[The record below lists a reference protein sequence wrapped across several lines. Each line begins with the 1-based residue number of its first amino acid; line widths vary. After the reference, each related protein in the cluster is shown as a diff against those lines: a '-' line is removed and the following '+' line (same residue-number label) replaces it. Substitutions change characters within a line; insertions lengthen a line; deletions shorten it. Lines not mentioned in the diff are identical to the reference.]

1 MQYIHGE
8 ARNQGSLFPVSL
20 EELVPDDHLV
30 RVIEAYVGRLDLGV
44 MGFGK
49 VQPRKTGRPSYDPAD
64 LLKLYPQTMAV
75 WQRPL
80 PHAPFQR
87 GSLGNVPGGTGVQ
100 PETSHQRAGRTSSDR
115 AAGLSL
121 ALR

>member
-64 LLKLYPQTMAV
+64 LLTLY
-75 WQRPL
+75 L
-80 PHAPFQR
+80 YGYFQR
-87 GSLGNVPGGTGVQ
+87 I
-100 PETSHQRAGRTSSDR
+100 RSSR
-115 AAGLSL
+115 RLAMKRRLS
-121 ALR
+121 AWRSECRPIQT

>member
-64 LLKLYPQTMAV
+64 LLKLYLTVTFSASA
-75 WQRPL
+75 PL
-80 PHAPFQR
+80 AAWKL
-87 GSLGNVPGGTGVQ
+87 SASA
-100 PETSHQRAGRTSSDR
+100 TSR
-115 AAGLSL
+115 
-121 ALR
+121 